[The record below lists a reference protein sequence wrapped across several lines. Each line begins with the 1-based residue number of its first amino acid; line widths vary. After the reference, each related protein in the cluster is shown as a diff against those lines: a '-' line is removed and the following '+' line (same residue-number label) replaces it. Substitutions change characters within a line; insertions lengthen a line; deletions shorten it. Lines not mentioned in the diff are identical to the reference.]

1 MSRTSATR
9 SPLRRF
15 RQTQLLAHFEIL
27 ESLQLAVPTGL
38 VVLILSVLIGGDV
51 VQSARVAA
59 LLCGNII
66 AADIWL
72 TVLQKDRRA
81 LVGELRSVA
90 LLVGTV
96 APALLSAV
104 FSYFGQSWISGL
116 ILFPAGALLA
126 LWISKT
132 SLIWS
137 SDLKFQVQPQRSD
150 CSYFVWSTLG
160 VAIVIFAWHV
170 AALIF
175 IGLFILL
182 NVNSLRPKSKPV
194 AIRSFVV
201 KLICSAGICVA
212 VSNVFG
218 FQPIRWSWSD
228 ADLLWD
234 ESMAWASQRHFLV
247 ENPFYVGEPF
257 HIYQLGNLWAGDYS
271 RVLSLGTFEFL
282 SGSGIVI
289 GLLVVLFVAQDL
301 YSIFSNEQSWFF
313 PIVLVLCAQASFPD
327 DWVLVEALRVPNLL
341 GLGWA
346 LGGMLLYV
354 LWIRTNKKVLVGL
367 FVATAIAVALCKTPY
382 SINLALLVAWHHYFS
397 RDFQV
402 SRSKKFLSWLI
413 AGFCFLVMAIS
424 MQFLSGPRNSLEFSA
439 SWWSTIII
447 LNLILFRS
455 LGGLIGF
462 SRVAHLRTINR
473 AILLSTWSI
482 GVLLFVTMT
491 TNNGAFHLLSM
502 QFALT
507 SIPVATSISN
517 WESTEFRRL
526 IWQFCAPAFLLGLA
540 MGIGYWV
547 VRIPVLLRGGKM
559 AFLLEGY
566 LPLIFLGLV
575 LCICGLIVIAARGFR
590 SSSKWLVLVIVS
602 INAGLYIGHGFRQS
616 IESVLHGV
624 SMKQYSLREDERYQV
639 GNWLRENTSNGS
651 IIASN
656 LVCLAELGEISNPS
670 SDGDCMRRNRESWLS
685 AVSQRKQYFEAP
697 DWSQIGEDLTGD
709 QRNRL
714 QVITSLVD
722 SEFEANIVTLWH
734 QRVDYFVLD
743 KSNSSGLEFEHRVSC
758 ASQGF
763 ESVKFAIYDI
773 RSCHLKS
780 SDQVSDSQLSL
791 ESNE

>member
-1 MSRTSATR
+1 MSRTSAIR
-9 SPLRRF
+9 LPLRRF
-15 RQTQLLAHFEIL
+15 RQTRPLAHFEIR

-81 LVGELRSVA
+81 LVGELRSAAV
-90 LLVGTV
+90 LVGTV

-126 LWISKT
+126 LWIGKT

-137 SDLKFQVQPQRSD
+137 SDLKFQEQPQRSD

-160 VAIVIFAWHV
+160 VAIVIFAWNV

-175 IGLFILL
+175 IGLFMLL

-194 AIRSFVV
+194 AIRSFVA
-201 KLICSAGICVA
+201 KLVCSAGIS
-212 VSNVFG
+212 VSVFKIFG
-218 FQPIRWSWSD
+218 FQSIRWSWSD

-234 ESMAWASQRHFLV
+234 ESMAWASQQHFLV

-313 PIVLVLCAQASFPD
+313 PIVLVLCVQASFPD

-346 LGGMLLYV
+346 LGGMLLYI
-354 LWIRTNKKVLVGL
+354 LWIRTNKKILVGL

-382 SINLALLVAWHHYFS
+382 SINLALLVAWHHYS
-397 RDFQV
+397 SKDFQV
-402 SRSKKFLSWLI
+402 SRSKKIQSWLI
-413 AGFCFLVMAIS
+413 TGSCLLVAAIS
-424 MQFLSGPRNSLEFSA
+424 TQFLAGPRSSLEFSA

-447 LNLILFRS
+447 LNLIFFRS
-455 LGGLIGF
+455 FGGLIGF
-462 SRVAHLRTINR
+462 SRVNHLKTVNR

-482 GVLLFVTMT
+482 GVLLFATMT

-507 SIPVATSISN
+507 SIPVATSIAN
-517 WESTEFRRL
+517 LESTESRRL
-526 IWQFCAPAFLLGLA
+526 ILQVCAPIFLLGLV

-547 VRIPVLLRGGKM
+547 VRIPVLLRDGNL
-559 AFLLEGY
+559 AHVLEHY
-566 LPLIFLGLV
+566 LPSMYLGLV
-575 LCICGLIVIAARGFR
+575 LCICSLTVIAARGFR

-602 INAGLYIGHGFRQS
+602 INAGLYLGHGFRQS

-624 SMKQYSLREDERYQV
+624 SMKQFSLWADERFQV
-639 GNWLRENTSNGS
+639 GNWLRENTSKES

-656 LVCLAELGEISNPS
+656 LVCLAQQEEISNPT
-670 SDGDCMRRNRESWLS
+670 SDVDCMRRNRESWLS
-685 AVSQRKQYFEAP
+685 AVSQRKQFFEAP
-697 DWSQIGEDLTGD
+697 DWSQIGDELTGD

-714 QVITSLVD
+714 QVVASLVD
-722 SEFEANIVTLWH
+722 SEFEAFVVTLRN
-734 QRVDYFVLD
+734 QGVDYFVLD
-743 KSNSSGLEFEHRVSC
+743 KSNSSGLKSEDSVSC
-758 ASQGF
+758 ASRGF
-763 ESVKFAIYDI
+763 ESVKFAVFDI
-773 RSCHLKS
+773 RSCRLMS
-780 SDQVSDSQLSL
+780 SDQVSDS
-791 ESNE
+791 